1 MARSCNPRATADVAA
16 GTGPVDLPGCLRAQ
30 LLHHKQL
37 EIGAVVEQPVEV
49 EQPLVDDVLVDRSLV
64 LEDDRAAVLIKTDGV
79 DPATVLLACRVLAG
93 DELDTEQGLHVAF
106 DEYLEG
112 FLQRERCAQEF
123 DRSAVLDPEELEIT
137 HQRRLN
143 AGMLGWT
150 GIPGTR
156 RSRHRTVAVLSRA
169 AAAAGPAGRKR
180 PAHRHSCWVR
190 QTVHLRQRVMA
201 LKPETGIAAQVRLA
215 AGFGLPHSKQPR
227 RGWDTRRRQPGVPQ
241 VAVRFRRWS
250 GRWPRPLR
258 VRCQQDQRWRPAPR
272 GEVTVDQPAQTPST
286 SAMRKNGLARVASL
300 DAEIGRASLRQ
311 IAAQLDRPSQ
321 TPRRSRVT

>member
-37 EIGAVVEQPVEV
+37 EIGAVFEQPVEV

-150 GIPGTR
+150 GDSGDAQIAASNR
-156 RSRHRTVAVLSRA
+156 RSSVSGSSCSR
-169 AAAAGPAGRKR
+169 P
-180 PAHRHSCWVR
+180 CW
-190 QTVHLRQRVMA
+190 QKT
-201 LKPETGIAAQVRLA
+201 T
-215 AGFGLPHSKQPR
+215 
-227 RGWDTRRRQPGVPQ
+227 
-241 VAVRFRRWS
+241 
-250 GRWPRPLR
+250 
-258 VRCQQDQRWRPAPR
+258 
-272 GEVTVDQPAQTPST
+272 ST
-286 SAMRKNGLARVASL
+286 SALMLGSANS
-300 DAEIGRASLRQ
+300 
-311 IAAQLDRPSQ
+311 PSS
-321 TPRRSRVT
+321 PAGDGSE